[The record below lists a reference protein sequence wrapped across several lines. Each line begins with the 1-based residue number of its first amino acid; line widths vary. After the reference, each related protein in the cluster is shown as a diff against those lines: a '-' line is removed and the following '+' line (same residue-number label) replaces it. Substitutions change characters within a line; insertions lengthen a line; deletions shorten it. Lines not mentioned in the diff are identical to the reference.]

1 MTITIPVVHYVS
13 YNNTA
18 HWNNSVYVGIS
29 LHKWIQFLELS
40 ILAQYLW
47 AFISGVLNFGK
58 FPTPQCWVASK
69 PTFLCLCGKGFKL
82 LITLTMK
89 KAQVIVF
96 HHLMNLC
103 SFSKTPA
110 YGSNIIYN
118 CYTPQKI
125 LKRAFWYINVPPC
138 IWQYYSIILISVSYH
153 KSLFFS
159 LGL

>member
-47 AFISGVLNFGK
+47 QTSSTEPSFLEF
-58 FPTPQCWVASK
+58 K
-69 PTFLCLCGKGFKL
+69 PTFLCLRGKDFKL
-82 LITLTMK
+82 LITLTIK
-89 KAQVIVF
+89 KAQGLVF
-96 HHLMNLC
+96 HHLINLC

-118 CYTPQKI
+118 CYKPQKT
-125 LKRAFWYINVPPC
+125 LKRAFWYINVPPY
-138 IWQYYSIILISVSYH
+138 IWQYYLIILISVSYP